1 MKIESGCLIYT
12 AGNRKKVCSFQG
24 DLDDEEVEIHY
35 TTSQVEGGQRI
46 GLKIVPKKAIKINR
60 LYLDTD
66 LHLSQEDTIFL
77 NGYQSW
83 TESREFNPGEGIP
96 RLNRIARLMLER
108 YGDYGFYRPRGRVLQ
123 SWTYTYIRN
132 RNGID
137 FAGSLSESFVRAVEV
152 MYAVKGRVI
161 LSGMGKSGHI
171 AAKITATLASTGTPA
186 QFVHPAEASHGDLGM
201 ITPDDVVIVLSNSGE
216 TSELSDI
223 IHHTRRFQIPLIGVA
238 SRPESTL
245 LKAADIALVLPN
257 APEAC
262 AIGMAPTTSTTMTLA
277 LGDALAVA
285 IMEKRGF
292 QRTDFKTFHPGGK
305 LGAQL
310 LPVSALMHSGAALP
324 LVSEQTPMSEALL
337 EITAKSFGVVG
348 ITDTNGKL
356 AGIITDGDLRRHM
369 ADGLL
374 GQAAGTIMT
383 TRPRTIDADALLSE
397 ALRRMTAD
405 SPKVTAI
412 FAMRGI
418 APVGIV
424 HLHDC
429 LRAGVA

>member
-1 MKIESGCLIYT
+1 MSLSPT
-12 AGNRKKVCSFQG
+12 S
-24 DLDDEEVEIHY
+24 EINSR
-35 TTSQVEGGQRI
+35 TEILATGARVMRTEGEA
-46 GLKIVPKKAIKINR
+46 L
-60 LYLDTD
+60 LL
-66 LHLSQEDTIFL
+66 
-77 NGYQSW
+77 
-83 TESREFNPGEGIP
+83 
-96 RLNRIARLMLER
+96 
-108 YGDYGFYRPRGRVLQ
+108 
-123 SWTYTYIRN
+123 
-132 RNGID
+132 

-201 ITPDDVVIVLSNSGE
+201 ITPDDVVVMLSNSGE

-238 SRPESTL
+238 SRPDSTL

-292 QRTDFKTFHPGGK
+292 QPTDFKTFHPGGK

-310 LPVSALMHSGAALP
+310 LPVSALMHAGTALP
-324 LVSEQTPMSEALL
+324 LVAEQTPMGEALL
-337 EITAKSFGVVG
+337 VMTAKSFGVVG
-348 ITDTNGKL
+348 ITDANGKL
-356 AGIITDGDLRRHM
+356 TGIITDGDLRRNM
-369 ADGLL
+369 TGLMDKTAK
-374 GQAAGTIMT
+374 QVMHAG
-383 TRPRTIDADALLSE
+383 PRTIRPDALAAE
-397 ALRRMTAD
+397 ALGIMNDKKITCL
-405 SPKVTAI
+405 
-412 FAMRGI
+412 FAVDEHNK
-418 APVGIV
+418 PVGLI
-424 HLHDC
+424 HIHDC